1 MNIIRVKAL
10 RKGMK
15 IRECLGW
22 AGGIDMVV
30 QRDAALVPGREEE
43 VWGTDAVDNQG
54 RTVRLMCAEGWE
66 HYGPTLVLLPN
77 VKTRNAPTSAE

>member
-10 RKGMK
+10 RKGME

-30 QRDAALVPGREEE
+30 QRDAALVPGREER
-43 VWGTDAVDNQG
+43 VWETDALDMHG
-54 RTVRLMCAEGWE
+54 RMVHLMCAEGWE
-66 HYGPTLVLLPN
+66 HHGPTLMLRPN
-77 VKTRNAPTSAE
+77 ASSEPAGE